1 MFARLKLPITLG
13 ELFKRTF
20 NETLADDVL
29 NLAAQQ
35 AYYFFFA
42 LFPMLLALLAF
53 ASFFPVGNLTDEL
66 FRMIGGAMPQGVWEM
81 IRTQLNEIEKQ
92 NAGGL
97 LTFAF
102 LLTLWSSSG
111 AIVSMCSTLNAA
123 YDITENRPWW
133 KVRLT
138 AIGLTIGLSLFILTS
153 MVLVIGGPWLA
164 DKVASVAGLGPAF
177 ALTWKI
183 LQWPLVFALVATAFA
198 ILYYFAPDAEQE
210 FVWITPGSILA
221 TLLWV
226 VISVVLQQFF
236 ANFGSYT
243 ETYGVIGA
251 VMMLMLW
258 FYCSGI
264 AILVGAEFNAEI
276 EHASPHG
283 KDVGEKVPGEKK
295 KIGAMAER
303 AYEEKRRN
311 GEIPPRPFPE
321 GVNCDIEPAPAPRE
335 EHARLRPSEALI
347 GAAVLLPAA
356 LKVVKKVKD
365 RAA

>member
-1 MFARLKLPITLG
+1 MFARLKIPTSLG

-42 LFPMLLALLAF
+42 LFPMLLGLLAF
-53 ASFFPVGNLTDEL
+53 ASFFQISNVTDEL
-66 FRMIGGAMPQGVWEM
+66 FRMLGGAMPQGVWEM
-81 IRTQLNEIEKQ
+81 IKTQLDEIENQ

-123 YDITENRPWW
+123 YDITEGRPWW

-138 AIGLTIGLSLFILTS
+138 AIGLTIGLSLFILSS

-164 DKVASVAGLGPAF
+164 DKVANIAGLGPAF
-177 ALTWKI
+177 AVTWKI

-226 VISVVLQQFF
+226 IISVALQQFF

-243 ETYGVIGA
+243 ETYGVIGG

-264 AILVGAEFNAEI
+264 AILVGAELNAEI
-276 EHASPHG
+276 EHASPYG

-303 AYEEKRRN
+303 AYEERLARGEVTRR
-311 GEIPPRPFPE
+311 GFPD
-321 GVNCDIEPAPAPRE
+321 GVNCDVEPHPKARD
-335 EHARLRPSEALI
+335 EHGPLRPSEALI
-347 GAAVLLPAA
+347 GAAILLPAA
-356 LKVVKKVKD
+356 LTIAKKAKD